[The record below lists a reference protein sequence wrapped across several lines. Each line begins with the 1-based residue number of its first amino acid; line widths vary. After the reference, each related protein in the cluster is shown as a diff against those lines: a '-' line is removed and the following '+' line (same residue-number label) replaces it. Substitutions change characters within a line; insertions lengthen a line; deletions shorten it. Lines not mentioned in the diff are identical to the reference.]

1 MIVLTCPS
9 WTEIATLVT
18 ALASFCTFI
27 YLLIERRAR
36 LIPNIESID
45 GFYCLSIENVG
56 ERVAKHI
63 KILIDDK
70 FTDSL
75 PDCGEYKGGKIKKIL
90 SDLST
95 KSLYIAPGKKKYF
108 LLIQFNKK
116 MPYSE
121 YDTKCNDW
129 HNKNSNETFLIT
141 IKYNRFFYK
150 NFKFRTS
157 DYCIGAFAVKNE
169 FGKIAECLNKILKQV
184 EKLND

>member
-1 MIVLTCPS
+1 MIELTCPS
-9 WTEIATLVT
+9 WTEIATLIT

-63 KILIDDK
+63 HISIDK
-70 FTDSL
+70 RFTDSL
-75 PDCGEYKGGKIKKIL
+75 PDCGEYAGGRIKTVL

-116 MPYSE
+116 MPDSE
-121 YDTKCNDW
+121 YDEKCNDW
-129 HNKNSNETFLIT
+129 HNKNSNETFIIT

-157 DYCIGAFAVKNE
+157 DYCIGSFAVKNE
-169 FGKIAECLNKILKQV
+169 FEKIAENLKKISEHI
-184 EKLND
+184 EKIKK

>member
-1 MIVLTCPS
+1 MILLTCPS
-9 WTEIATLVT
+9 WTEIATLIT

-63 KILIDDK
+63 KIIIDNK

-75 PDCGEYKGGKIKKIL
+75 PDCGEYKGGRIKKTL
-90 SDLST
+90 SNLSS

-108 LLIQFNKK
+108 LLIQCDKK
-116 MPYSE
+116 EPNSE
-121 YDTKCNDW
+121 YDKECNNW
-129 HNKNSNETFLIT
+129 HNENGNVTFIIT

-150 NFKFRTS
+150 LFNFRTS
-157 DYCIGAFAVKNE
+157 DYCVGTFAVKSE
-169 FGKIAECLNKILKQV
+169 FDKIAENLKKISEQV
-184 EKLND
+184 EKLNK